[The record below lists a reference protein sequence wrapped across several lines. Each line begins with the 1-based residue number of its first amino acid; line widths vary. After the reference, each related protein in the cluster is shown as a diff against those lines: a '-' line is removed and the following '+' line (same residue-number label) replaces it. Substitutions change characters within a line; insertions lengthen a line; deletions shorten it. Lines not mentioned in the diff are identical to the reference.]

1 MTVEQIPEWL
11 KCLLTIF
18 AGAWLM
24 GVVIKCGDQLLTAV
38 AKALGE
44 KE

>member
-1 MTVEQIPEWL
+1 MMPTWVRV
-11 KCLLTIF
+11 LLTVA

-24 GVVIKCGDQLLTAV
+24 DVVIKCGDQLLTAV

-44 KE
+44 KEQDDS